1 MSTTS
6 QKHEVKVKIPEFKLI
21 YIHDLFILLKW
32 VRRKRRDIFLSRV
45 HVLCNFLYPFQF
57 VDILEEAEESEE
69 DTINE
74 MID

>member
-1 MSTTS
+1 M
-6 QKHEVKVKIPEFKLI
+6 I
-21 YIHDLFILLKW
+21 YLFILKW

-57 VDILEEAEESEE
+57 DDILEEAEESEE
-69 DTINE
+69 EDTINE

>member
-1 MSTTS
+1 MGAKEKTGHISVACTCTM
-6 QKHEVKVKIPEFKLI
+6 Q
-21 YIHDLFILLKW
+21 
-32 VRRKRRDIFLSRV
+32 
-45 HVLCNFLYPFQF
+45 FLYPFQF